1 MSWRVLRRIATTAG
15 IVPLYFAP
23 SVAANIEIANVARK
37 KKEASLWLTPKQNPA
52 KAGYA

>member
-15 IVPLYFAP
+15 IVPLNFAP

-37 KKEASLWLTPKQNPA
+37 KKEARLWLTPKQNPA
-52 KAGYA
+52 EAGYA